1 MGYIES
7 VPREKVIT
15 YIAAVNLRSFHKE
28 VLARV
33 DIQYKNSISQSWYMY
48 TVETLTVKLMEWK
61 TLIRRTIFIPSTD
74 TG

>member
-28 VLARV
+28 VL
-33 DIQYKNSISQSWYMY
+33 SQS
-48 TVETLTVKLMEWK
+48 
-61 TLIRRTIFIPSTD
+61 
-74 TG
+74 